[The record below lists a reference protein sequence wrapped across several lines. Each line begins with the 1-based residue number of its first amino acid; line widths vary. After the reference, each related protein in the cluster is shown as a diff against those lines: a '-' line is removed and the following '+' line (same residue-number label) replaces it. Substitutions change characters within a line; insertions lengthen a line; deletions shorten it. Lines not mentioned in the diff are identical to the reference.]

1 MIAPKLTDYEK
12 RIQELNKFIKKP
24 RLLLKDFTDLIELT
38 TDDLQK
44 CLDISNTYPGDLFWQ
59 RLVVRSTFSIIDS
72 ACYKLKE
79 LSSDLLTYPPFN
91 CPLFSFQGP
100 RGQHRSA
107 CTESCPESA
116 LSSNTVPGPW
126 SPETPT
132 DATEVR
138 FARSQFS
145 CADATTGSQHTK
157 KPDILSR
164 TLGMAGRQQLRL
176 ANTGE
181 NQLLAKKTGH
191 IIANIPDLRS
201 IVCQEV

>member
-79 LSSDLLTYPPFN
+79 LSYCIAKHYHF
-91 CPLFSFQGP
+91 
-100 RGQHRSA
+100 
-107 CTESCPESA
+107 E
-116 LSSNTVPGPW
+116 LSEYDQEMLIGYKINDEG
-126 SPETPT
+126 
-132 DATEVR
+132 
-138 FARSQFS
+138 
-145 CADATTGSQHTK
+145 
-157 KPDILSR
+157 II
-164 TLGMAGRQQLRL
+164 
-176 ANTGE
+176 
-181 NQLLAKKTGH
+181 KTGH
-191 IIANIPDLRS
+191 PPCAKNVKFTLEIASRIFNSNPIVFDKNWDAFLKTIRIRNRLTHPKSVSDLS
-201 IVCQEV
+201 ISQEEYAIASDAFSWFQKRLFEITVASSGVAKVIWRKK